1 MKFYEWRWWQRLF
14 KKEEE
19 KKKSETPENIEAIQD
34 FLNEIP
40 QSVKTI
46 KELLKNLKEL
56 EHERQVATPSLA
68 RVNLEAQADI
78 IEKLIDQYEFFQ
90 DDADINGIRVKRIA
104 HEYLFQ
110 AKKIGLNKLVKEKKR
125 DLKWRGW

>member
-1 MKFYEWRWWQRLF
+1 MKNF
-14 KKEEE
+14 
-19 KKKSETPENIEAIQD
+19 
-34 FLNEIP
+34 
-40 QSVKTI
+40 I

>member
-1 MKFYEWRWWQRLF
+1 MKFYEWRWWQRIF

-46 KELLKNLKEL
+46 KELLKSLKEL
-56 EHERQVATPSLA
+56 EYERQVATPSLA